1 MQKLIT
7 IIGGYGQ
14 MGLLFTKLWQQQG
27 FNVQSLDKD
36 DWDNASTIL
45 QNSDLVVICVPIN
58 TTLNIINQVGIHLKT
73 STILAD
79 FTSVKTEPIEAM
91 LKVHTGAVLG
101 LHPMFGPTIE
111 NPDKQV
117 VINCG
122 GRGDYQWVI
131 NSISQMGFMVTDMDA
146 KTHDTAMD
154 FIQGIEHFSTFV
166 LGSFLKANNQL
177 PDNLFSLASP
187 IYQTKL
193 ALMGRIFD
201 QDASLYADII
211 ASDKTR
217 LDKIEE
223 YSKYFSNWIAKLQL
237 AKRDEFIDEFIA
249 TRKWMGEFTHHS
261 QIATD
266 EFLEN
271 FTHKYTKKIT

>member
-1 MQKLIT
+1 M
-7 IIGGYGQ
+7 GQ
-14 MGLLFTKLWQQQG
+14 LFTKLWQQQR
-27 FNVQSLDKD
+27 FNVQSLEKD
-36 DWDNASTIL
+36 DWDNASVML

-58 TTLNIINQVGIHLKT
+58 TTLDIINQVAPYLNT

-79 FTSVKTEPIEAM
+79 FSSVKTAPIEAM
-91 LKVHTGAVLG
+91 LKIHTGAVLG

-111 NPDKQV
+111 TPDKQV

-122 GRGDYQWVI
+122 GRDDYQWVI
-131 NSISQMGFMVTDMDA
+131 NSISQMGFVVTDMDA

-177 PDNLFSLASP
+177 PDNLFTLASP

-193 ALMGRIFD
+193 ALMGRVFD

-223 YSKYFSNWIAKLQL
+223 YSKYFNNWIAKLQL
-237 AKRDEFIDEFIA
+237 AKRDEFIEEFIA
-249 TRKWMGEFTHHS
+249 TSKWMGEFTHHS

-271 FTHKYTKKIT
+271 FTHKYTKK

>member
-7 IIGGYGQ
+7 IIGGRGQ
-14 MGLLFTKLWQQQG
+14 MGMLFTKLWQQQG
-27 FNVQSLDKD
+27 FNVQQFEKD
-36 DWDNASTIL
+36 DWGNANTHL
-45 QNSDLVVICVPIN
+45 KNSDLVIICVPIN
-58 TTLNIINQVGIHLKT
+58 ITLNIINQASHYLKKT
-73 STILAD
+73 TILAD
-79 FTSVKTEPIEAM
+79 FTSIKTKPIEAM
-91 LKVHTGAVLG
+91 LKAHNGAVLG
-101 LHPMFGPTIE
+101 LHPMFGPNIE
-111 NPDKQV
+111 IPDKQM

-131 NSISQMGFMVTDMDA
+131 NSIRTRGFLVTNMDA
-146 KTHDTAMD
+146 RSHDTAMD

-177 PDNLFSLASP
+177 PDNLFSISSP

-211 ASDKTR
+211 SADKTR

-223 YSKYFSNWIAKLQL
+223 YSKYFSNWIAKLKL
-237 AKRDEFIDEFIA
+237 SKRDEFIDEFEA
-249 TRKWMGEFTHHS
+249 TRKWMGEFTHKS
-261 QIATD
+261 QVATD
-266 EFLEN
+266 NFLEN
-271 FTHKYTKKIT
+271 FTHKSTKK

>member
-1 MQKLIT
+1 M
-7 IIGGYGQ
+7 GQ
-14 MGLLFTKLWQQQG
+14 LFTKLWQQQG
-27 FNVQSLDKD
+27 FGVQSLEKD
-36 DWDNASTIL
+36 DWGNANTIL

-58 TTLNIINQVGIHLKT
+58 TTLNIINQVGPYLKT

-79 FTSVKTEPIEAM
+79 FTSVKTDPIEAM
-91 LKVHTGAVLG
+91 LKAHTGAVLG

-111 NPDKQV
+111 NPDNQV

-131 NSISQMGFMVTDMDA
+131 NSINKMGFMVTDMDA

-217 LDKIEE
+217 LNKIEE
-223 YSKYFSNWIAKLQL
+223 YSKYFSSWIAKLQL

-249 TRKWMGEFTHHS
+249 TSKWMGEFTHHA